1 MGVVPKTLV
10 LIRGL
15 PGSGKT
21 TLAKAYLSFFT
32 KGLLPWDRL
41 RAGHYETDMFFYR
54 NGTYQYNSDLLEV
67 AQRQCL
73 AQTEAGMRQNL
84 DLVVV
89 SNAFIRLWELEPY
102 IKLANALGY
111 IVQEIIVNAPFQ
123 NVHGVPSD
131 VIEKMRKHFQV
142 RPKQYALGV
151 NPETLPNSLNGN
163 SPEPN

>member
-1 MGVVPKTLV
+1 MPKTLV

-41 RAGHYETDMFFYR
+41 RGAHFEADMFFYR
-54 NGTYQYNSDLLEV
+54 DGKYQYDPKLLEV

-73 AQTEAGMRQNL
+73 AQAEAAMRDNMHL
-84 DLVVV
+84 IVV
-89 SNAFIRLWELEPY
+89 SNNFIRLWEMEPY
-102 IKLANALGY
+102 IAIANACGY
-111 IVQEIIVNAPFQ
+111 KVQEIIMNAPFP
-123 NVHGVPSD
+123 NVHGVPAE

-142 RPKQYALGV
+142 RPKQYVLGV
-151 NPETLPNSLNGN
+151 NPETLPNGN
-163 SPEPN
+163 SPEQN